1 MGFYLAYQRL
11 DYVPEPIVCLRNAII
26 TIIENLCKRVGGGWE
41 SPLCSIRTR
50 TLTSSNFYMS

>member
-26 TIIENLCKRVGGGWE
+26 TIIENLCKRVGGGGKVHYVQLE
-41 SPLCSIRTR
+41 QEL
-50 TLTSSNFYMS
+50 